1 MEETMP
7 VIPQQIIFIILA
19 LELLTAIPAGL
30 SLKRIGFSPWWALLC
45 FFPFFA
51 IIGLWA
57 LAFIRWPQSV
67 QPQP

>member
-7 VIPQQIIFIILA
+7 VIPQQIIIIVLA

-51 IIGLWA
+51 IVGLWA
-57 LAFIRWPQSV
+57 LAFIRWPQSA

>member
-1 MEETMP
+1 MP
-7 VIPQQIIFIILA
+7 IIPQQVIYVTLA
-19 LELLTAIPAGL
+19 LELLTAIPAGM

-45 FFPFFA
+45 FFPVFA

-57 LAFIRWPQSV
+57 LAFIRWPQNA

>member
-1 MEETMP
+1 MP
-7 VIPQQIIFIILA
+7 LIPQQVIYVTLA
-19 LELLTAIPAGL
+19 LEMLTAIPAGM

-51 IIGLWA
+51 IIALWV
-57 LAFIRWPQSV
+57 LAFIRWPQNA

>member
-1 MEETMP
+1 MP
-7 VIPQQIIFIILA
+7 FIPQQVIYLTLA
-19 LELLTAIPAGL
+19 LELLTAIPVGV

-51 IIGLWA
+51 VVALWV
-57 LAFIRWPQSV
+57 LAFIRWPHDA

>member
-1 MEETMP
+1 MP
-7 VIPQQIIFIILA
+7 VIAPQILYLTLA
-19 LELLTAIPAGL
+19 LELITAIPAGL

-51 IIGLWA
+51 ILALWV
-57 LAFIRWPQSV
+57 LAFIRWPRDA